1 MKVKIPCYFYL
12 IYLYK
17 MNFVTSMW
25 KKASGLKKSIVV
37 LYFVGVIYYIFFRN
51 TSIMERFGNPTS
63 CTYYYMTNCGHC
75 KTFTPEWDK
84 FVQNYTG
91 NIKFKKVE
99 MNQAGKDIEKYNI
112 KGFPT
117 VLIMDDNGETKEYD
131 GPRTS
136 DGLKKYFE
144 NM

>member
-1 MKVKIPCYFYL
+1 
-12 IYLYK
+12 
-17 MNFVTSMW
+17 MNFITSMW
-25 KKASGLKKSIVV
+25 KKASVLKKSIVV

-51 TSIMERFGNPTS
+51 TSIMENFGNPTS

-91 NIKFKKVE
+91 KIVFKKVE

-117 VLIMDDNGETKEYD
+117 VLIMDEAGETKEYY

>member
-1 MKVKIPCYFYL
+1 
-12 IYLYK
+12 
-17 MNFVTSMW
+17 MNFITSMW
-25 KKASGLKKSIVV
+25 KKASVLKKSIVV

-51 TSIMERFGNPTS
+51 TSIMENFGNPTS

-91 NIKFKKVE
+91 KIVFKKVE
-99 MNQAGKDIEKYNI
+99 MNQAGKDFEKYNI

-117 VLIMDDNGETKEYD
+117 VLIMDEAGETKEYD

>member
-1 MKVKIPCYFYL
+1 
-12 IYLYK
+12 
-17 MNFVTSMW
+17 MNFITSMW
-25 KKASGLKKSIVV
+25 KKASTLKKSIVV
-37 LYFVGVIYYIFFRN
+37 LYFIGMIYYIFFRN
-51 TSIMERFGNPTS
+51 SSIMESFGNPTT

-117 VLIMDDNGETKEYD
+117 VLIMDDAGETKEYD

-136 DGLKKYFE
+136 AGLKKYFE

>member
-1 MKVKIPCYFYL
+1 
-12 IYLYK
+12 
-17 MNFVTSMW
+17 MNFITSMW
-25 KKASGLKKSIVV
+25 KKASVLKKSIVV

-51 TSIMERFGNPTS
+51 TSIMENFGNPTS

-91 NIKFKKVE
+91 KIVFKKVE
-99 MNQAGKDIEKYNI
+99 MNQAGNDIEKYNI

-117 VLIMDDNGETKEYD
+117 VLIMDEAGETKEYD

>member
-1 MKVKIPCYFYL
+1 
-12 IYLYK
+12 
-17 MNFVTSMW
+17 MNSVTSLW
-25 KKASGLKKSIVV
+25 KKSHMVVKLLFVYLVLLIVYRV
-37 LYFVGVIYYIFFRN
+37 YFRKVSMFE
-51 TSIMERFGNPTS
+51 TFGNPAS

-75 KTFTPEWDK
+75 KRFTPEWDQ

-91 NIKFKKVE
+91 NIKMKKVE
-99 MNQAGKDIEKYNI
+99 MSEAGDDLEKYNI

-117 VLIMDDNGETKEYD
+117 VLVMDKSGETKEYD

-136 DGLKKYFE
+136 DGLNKYFM

>member
-1 MKVKIPCYFYL
+1 MYDDYYNYSYFFYSMY
-12 IYLYK
+12 I

-25 KKASGLKKSIVV
+25 KKSSTLKKSIIV

-51 TSIMERFGNPTS
+51 SSIMESFGNPTS

-91 NIKFKKVE
+91 NIEFKKVE
-99 MNQAGKDIEKYNI
+99 MNQAGNDIEKYNI
-112 KGFPT
+112 KGFPI
-117 VLIMDDNGETKEYD
+117 V
-131 GPRTS
+131 
-136 DGLKKYFE
+136 
-144 NM
+144 

>member
-1 MKVKIPCYFYL
+1 
-12 IYLYK
+12 

-25 KKASGLKKSIVV
+25 KKASVLKKSIVV

-51 TSIMERFGNPTS
+51 SSIMESFGNPTS

-91 NIKFKKVE
+91 NIEFKKVE
-99 MNQAGKDIEKYNI
+99 MNQAGNDIEKYNI

-117 VLIMDDNGETKEYD
+117 VLIMDDAGETKEYY

-136 DGLKKYFE
+136 AGLKKYFE

>member
-1 MKVKIPCYFYL
+1 
-12 IYLYK
+12 
-17 MNFVTSMW
+17 
-25 KKASGLKKSIVV
+25 
-37 LYFVGVIYYIFFRN
+37 
-51 TSIMERFGNPTS
+51 MENFGNPTS

-91 NIKFKKVE
+91 KIVFKKVE

-117 VLIMDDNGETKEYD
+117 VLIMDEAGETKEYD

>member
-1 MKVKIPCYFYL
+1 
-12 IYLYK
+12 
-17 MNFVTSMW
+17 
-25 KKASGLKKSIVV
+25 
-37 LYFVGVIYYIFFRN
+37 
-51 TSIMERFGNPTS
+51 
-63 CTYYYMTNCGHC
+63 MTNCGHC

-99 MNQAGKDIEKYNI
+99 MNQAGKDIKKYNI

-117 VLIMDDNGETKEYD
+117 VLIMDDSGETKEYD

-144 NM
+144 KI

>member
-1 MKVKIPCYFYL
+1 
-12 IYLYK
+12 
-17 MNFVTSMW
+17 MNFITSMW
-25 KKASGLKKSIVV
+25 KKASTLKKSIVV
-37 LYFVGVIYYIFFRN
+37 LYFIGMIYYIFFRN
-51 TSIMERFGNPTS
+51 SSIMESFGNPTT

-91 NIKFKKVE
+91 NIEFKKVE
-99 MNQAGKDIEKYNI
+99 MNQAGNDIEKYNI

-117 VLIMDDNGETKEYD
+117 VLIMDDAGETKEYD

-136 DGLKKYFE
+136 AGLKKYFE

>member
-1 MKVKIPCYFYL
+1 
-12 IYLYK
+12 
-17 MNFVTSMW
+17 MW
-25 KKASGLKKSIVV
+25 KKASVLKKSIVI
-37 LYFVGVIYYIFFRN
+37 LYFVGVMYYIFFRN
-51 TSIMERFGNPTS
+51 SSIMESFGNPTS

-117 VLIMDDNGETKEYD
+117 VLIMDDAGETKEYD

-144 NM
+144 NI